1 MKDIRH
7 LSKEE
12 KVKIIQEQ
20 GNSEVFDLRGA
31 DLGGAD
37 LEGADLRY
45 TDLRGADLREAD
57 LRYTDLRGAKIDETT
72 IFSKIKIN
80 KDQAEILMEK
90 IFHIQETEE
99 E

>member
-20 GNSEVFDLRGA
+20 GKSEVFDLE
-31 DLGGAD
+31 GAD

-45 TDLRGADLREAD
+45 TNLRYTNLRGADLREAD

-72 IFSKIKIN
+72 IFSKMKIN
-80 KDQAEILMEK
+80 KDQAEILMK
-90 IFHIQETEE
+90 KMFDIQEAEE